1 MWSDPVGYRATPA
14 NRNHSNKSAL
24 GVASAGVAS
33 YWLSTS
39 PLPHG
44 NRSRQHSDDVT
55 QPCSGACKKGRRK
68 EKKRI
73 QTCTDECW
81 KPELTICQQSKLH
94 IHQLSSAPELL
105 ISSRGPKSQRIRPL
119 IEPSPPFHLLPSY
132 LSCWSSKTATV
143 KHNRLI

>member
-1 MWSDPVGYRATPA
+1 MWRDPVGYRATPA
-14 NRNHSNKSAL
+14 DRNHSNNSAL
-24 GVASAGVAS
+24 GAASAGVAS

-55 QPCSGACKKGRRK
+55 QPCSGACKKRRRK

-73 QTCTDECW
+73 QPCTDEC
-81 KPELTICQQSKLH
+81 CHGNQNSQSV
-94 IHQLSSAPELL
+94 SSQRSTSISYRQHLNF
-105 ISSRGPKSQRIRPL
+105 SSRGPKSQRIRPL
-119 IEPSPPFHLLPSY
+119 IQPSLPFHPLPSY
-132 LSCWSSKTATV
+132 LSYCSAKTATV